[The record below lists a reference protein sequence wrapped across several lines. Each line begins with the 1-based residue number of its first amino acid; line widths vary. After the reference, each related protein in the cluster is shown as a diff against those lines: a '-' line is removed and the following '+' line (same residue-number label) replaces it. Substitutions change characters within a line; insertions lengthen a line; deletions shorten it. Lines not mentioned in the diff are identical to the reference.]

1 MIHFERE
8 VTEPEL
14 IEAMLHQFHHV
25 NLGLHDTD
33 GYPYVVPVN
42 FGFEIKD
49 GKLYVYT
56 HFLKKGHKL
65 DLMRN
70 DPRVCLE
77 FSMFNDFPDR
87 PYKGHRHDY
96 RSVIAKG
103 QIRIIDAKE
112 DYETFKRGYE
122 LLYTCNNREL
132 TPLESRKTLPA
143 MYIGMIVCDM
153 INVTAKSEF
162 PLRKPEDVP
171 FINVY
176 EMPEDTEPFDIS
188 DIIAKRKNTPK
199 RPGTLP
205 PY

>member
-1 MIHFERE
+1 MLHFERE

-14 IEAMLHQFHHV
+14 IEEMLRQFKYV
-25 NLGLHDTD
+25 NLGLQDTD

-49 GKLYVYT
+49 SKLYVYI
-56 HFLKKGHKL
+56 HFMKKGHKL

-70 DPRVCLE
+70 NPKVCLE

-87 PYKGHRHDY
+87 PYKRHFHDY

-103 QIRIIDAKE
+103 YIHIIDAKE
-112 DYETFKRGYE
+112 DYETFQRGYN
-122 LLYTCNNREL
+122 LLYTCNNRVVE
-132 TPLESRKTLPA
+132 PLESRKTFPV

-153 INVTAKSEF
+153 ENVTAKSEF

-176 EMPEDTEPFDIS
+176 ELPVDTEPFDIS
-188 DIIAKRKNTPK
+188 DIIEKRKEKLFTDTSAN
-199 RPGTLP
+199 
-205 PY
+205 